1 MVEKIMGK
9 MKGQLFKES
18 LAADIKA
25 WAGVDVQ
32 ILNRFEFQPYIN
44 DSDDIMYIVVWDHYQ
59 MEHLKTKDGK
69 IMCFDSSY
77 YAIEY
82 LRSCYKNQDEEYEII
97 VKKKKRGDEDDD
109 DDSGTEV

>member
-18 LAADIKA
+18 LAADIKS

-32 ILNRFEFQPYIN
+32 ILNRFEFEPYIN
-44 DSDDIMYIVVWDHYQ
+44 SSDDILYIVVLDHYQ
-59 MEHLKTKDGK
+59 GEYLKTKDGNL
-69 IMCFDSSY
+69 MCFESSY
-77 YAIEY
+77 YALEF

>member
-9 MKGQLFKES
+9 TKGELFKES
-18 LAADIKA
+18 LAANIKS

-32 ILNRFEFQPYIN
+32 ILNRFEFEPYIN
-44 DSDDIMYIVVWDHYQ
+44 DSDDILYIVVWDHYK
-59 MEHLKTKDGK
+59 MEHLETKDGK
-69 IMCFDSSY
+69 PMCFNSSY
-77 YAIEY
+77 DALEY

>member
-9 MKGQLFKES
+9 TKGELFKES
-18 LAADIKA
+18 LAANIKT

-32 ILNRFEFQPYIN
+32 ILNRFEFEPYIN
-44 DSDDIMYIVVWDHYQ
+44 DSDDILYIVVWDHYQ
-59 MEHLKTKDGK
+59 MEHLETKDGK
-69 IMCFDSSY
+69 PMCFNSSY
-77 YAIEY
+77 DALEY
-82 LRSCYKNQDEEYEII
+82 LRSCYKDQDEEYEII